1 MSVFDIFLVL
11 RKVIIL
17 SRQKVRQQKNTAA
30 TSIIDCFVKNK
41 DKNSVLECMGQR
53 SLPLQLAYY
62 LILEVITNCP
72 ENKLMHPIFLPLLLH
87 YFRKLATNP

>member
-41 DKNSVLECMGQR
+41 DKNSGVYGATFPSSAAGL
-53 SLPLQLAYY
+53 LPY
-62 LILEVITNCP
+62 LRGNHKLSR
-72 ENKLMHPIFLPLLLH
+72 NKLMYPFFFTTTTTLL
-87 YFRKLATNP
+87 